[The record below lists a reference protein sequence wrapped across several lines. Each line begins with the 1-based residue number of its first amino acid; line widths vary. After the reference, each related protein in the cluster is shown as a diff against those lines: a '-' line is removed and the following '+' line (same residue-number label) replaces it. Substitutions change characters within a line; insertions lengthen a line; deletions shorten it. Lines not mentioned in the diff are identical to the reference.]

1 MDKKEILDLLRQIRD
16 GKTAPEDALLKMQ
29 TMPFKDL
36 GYAKVDLHRA
46 FRQSV
51 AEVVFGEKK
60 TPEQIKGIAESMIE
74 NGIDNILI
82 TRISKQTA
90 DFLLRENFN
99 LRYFEIA
106 RLAVINP
113 KTITPVGNVVIASAG
128 TSDMPICEEA
138 AMTLEILGNNVVRLY
153 DVGVSGLH
161 RLLARQEILAKAKV
175 IIAVAGMEGALASVI
190 AGLVSCPVIAVPTSV
205 GYGANFNGLSALLA
219 MLNSCSN
226 GVSVVNIDNGF
237 GAAYIANSINKMGEK

>member
-1 MDKKEILDLLRQIRD
+1 MDKKEILDLLHEIRD

-74 NGIDNILI
+74 SGIDNILI

-90 DFLLRENFN
+90 DFLLKENFN

-113 KTITPVGNVVIASAG
+113 KPINPVGNVVIASAG

-138 AMTLEILGNNVVRLY
+138 AVTLEILGNNVIRLY